1 MQKERGL
8 VPPRPLALAEKLGA
22 IGQLGWLMHEPTLE
36 PAESRG
42 RVRTLQTLVARGGR
56 AALRALYPP
65 QCVAC
70 AAPVAE
76 DFGLCPD
83 CWRDVDFLDGL
94 VCDACGLP
102 LPGGPEDGVLCD
114 GCLREPPVWDRA
126 RAVFTYAGTGR
137 RLVLAFKHGDRT
149 ELHRPAGR
157 WLRQAAEPLLL
168 PETVI
173 APVPLHWVRLLRR
186 RYNQSALLAQALARE
201 TAMDCVVDL
210 LHRPRST
217 GSQDGRDKAGRFA
230 NMAGAIRC
238 TPRRAA
244 AIAGRPV
251 LLVDDV
257 LTSGATLAAC
267 TAALRAAG
275 ASRVAAV
282 VLARVA
288 KGG

>member
-1 MQKERGL
+1 M
-8 VPPRPLALAEKLGA
+8 
-22 IGQLGWLMHEPTLE
+22 
-36 PAESRG
+36 
-42 RVRTLQTLVARGGR
+42 
-56 AALRALYPP
+56 RALYPP

-76 DFGLCPD
+76 DFGLCPA

-102 LPGGPEDGVLCD
+102 LPGGQEDGVLCD
-114 GCLREPPVWDRA
+114 SCLFEPPVWDRA

-173 APVPLHWVRLLRR
+173 APVPLHWIRLLRR

-201 TAMDCVVDL
+201 TGTECVVDL

-217 GSQDGRDKAGRFA
+217 GNQDGRDRAGRFA
-230 NMAGAIRC
+230 NMAGAICC

-244 AIAGRPV
+244 VIAGRPV